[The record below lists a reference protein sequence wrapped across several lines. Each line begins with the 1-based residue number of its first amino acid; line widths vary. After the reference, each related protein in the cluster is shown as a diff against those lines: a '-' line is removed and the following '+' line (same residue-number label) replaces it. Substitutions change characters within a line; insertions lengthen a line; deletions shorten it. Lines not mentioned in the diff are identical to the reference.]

1 MIYDSFDSFGEWLLT
16 NRERMDEIGELAREF
31 KRQIKHS
38 LTLINP
44 AEIKSA
50 STFKRLCLR
59 NNPAMKFSHAF
70 DKTQA
75 EWFKYKNR

>member
-1 MIYDSFDSFGEWLLT
+1 MIYDSFGEWLLS
-16 NRERMDEIGELAREF
+16 NNDRMDSVGLLAREF
-31 KRQIKHS
+31 KRQREYSRTPID
-38 LTLINP
+38 P

-70 DKTQA
+70 EKTQA
-75 EWFKYKNR
+75 EWLKYKNR